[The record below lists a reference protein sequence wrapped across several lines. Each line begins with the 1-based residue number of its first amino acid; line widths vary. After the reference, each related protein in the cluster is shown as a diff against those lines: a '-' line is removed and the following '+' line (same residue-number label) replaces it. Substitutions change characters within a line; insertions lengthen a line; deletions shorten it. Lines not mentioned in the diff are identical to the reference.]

1 MNEKHASGTAGGN
14 DVVTAL
20 RAAVKETD
28 RLRRQNRMLQSAAT
42 EPIAVV
48 GMGCRFPGGVDS
60 PEALWDMVAAGTD
73 VISGFPTDRGW
84 DLDALAGDGEGGC
97 C

>member
-28 RLRRQNRMLQSAAT
+28 RLRRQNRMLQAAAT

-48 GMGCRFPGGVDS
+48 GMG
-60 PEALWDMVAAGTD
+60 
-73 VISGFPTDRGW
+73 
-84 DLDALAGDGEGGC
+84 
-97 C
+97 